1 MASSGETAAPRS
13 GTSAEMRAERRGVLP
28 VLSAVLGV
36 LGAVVGIVAGL
47 WVHWYVVEP
56 GDGELI
62 SVARTLVPDGFTPV
76 SEPGV
81 TGQMSVLLERGSVHV
96 DATSLQATTLGVLS
110 TGLQEQGW
118 TLREQ
123 VDPARTTGRVK
134 VQRDGLFATVFVTDA
149 LYDDVT
155 TASIQVSRGPSSPS
169 LPVTVALGAAAG
181 IALGVVSGVIVFQA
195 LSRSRVRRDGP

>member
-1 MASSGETAAPRS
+1 
-13 GTSAEMRAERRGVLP
+13 MRAQRRGVHP
-28 VLSAVLGV
+28 VLPAVLGV
-36 LGAVVGIVAGL
+36 LGALVGIAAGL

-96 DATSLQATTLGVLS
+96 DATSPQPTTLGVVAI
-110 TGLQEQGW
+110 GLQEKGW
-118 TLREQ
+118 ILREQ

-134 VQRDGLFATVFVTDA
+134 VQREGVLATVFVTDA
-149 LYDDVT
+149 LFEDVT
-155 TASIQVSRGPSSPS
+155 TASIQVSRGPTSPS

-181 IALGVVSGVIVFQA
+181 IALGVVSGVVVFQA
-195 LSRSRVRRDGP
+195 MSRSRVRRDGP